1 MSITSWLKKGQSL
14 KRPRTDGLP
23 DPTNCHDELDAKICA
38 SANERIDQ
46 LLTEP
51 LNVGKEGNMDSTMT
65 KPDLL

>member
-14 KRPRTDGLP
+14 KRPRTEGLP

-38 SANERIDQ
+38 AANERIDQ

-51 LNVGKEGNMDSTMT
+51 PT
-65 KPDLL
+65 